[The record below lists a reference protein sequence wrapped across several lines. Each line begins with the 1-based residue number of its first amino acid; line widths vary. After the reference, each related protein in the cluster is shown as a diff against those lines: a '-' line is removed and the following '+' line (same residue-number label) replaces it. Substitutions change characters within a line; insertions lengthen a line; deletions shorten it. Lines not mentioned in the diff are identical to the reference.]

1 MPKIASL
8 SLRISGA
15 LRKELDR
22 VAANERRSVSQ
33 VCEAL
38 LEGGLDAYKKEG
50 TPYLHRY
57 LGRERK

>member
-1 MPKIASL
+1 MPKAASL
-8 SLRISGA
+8 SLRISAA

-22 VAANERRSVSQ
+22 VATNERRSVSQ

-38 LEGGLDAYKKEG
+38 LEGGLESYKKEG

-57 LGRERK
+57 IGREKK